1 MEVIPLKQIQK
12 QIAEAASSQKVQL
25 IAVSKNQ
32 SIDQIK
38 SLYQDGQ
45 RLFAEN
51 YVQESLQKI
60 EQLKDLDTK
69 LKSVIFGQDE
79 AIEAL
84 VKSIKFARSGL
95 ENKEKPWGSFLFAGP
110 TGVGK
115 TEVCKQLALL
125 TDKEVLFIILAYDY
139 NSIYRQFPERQR
151 VSKAIFHVWNDNVPE
166 LLNEEKRPKR
176 IKDAIEAY
184 KSLQYNRNIELV
196 EMYNKKIDSLL
207 GILEEEKSASGIKNT
222 MDSIDKFRK
231 AIQAIEREVV
241 EEKILEGELKGNIS
255 LSHFEKLKSNQK
267 MYKAVTAKKV

>member
-1 MEVIPLKQIQK
+1 MSYLFF
-12 QIAEAASSQKVQL
+12 
-25 IAVSKNQ
+25 
-32 SIDQIK
+32 IDQK
-38 SLYQDGQ
+38 NNKVLHPD
-45 RLFAEN
+45 
-51 YVQESLQKI
+51 VV
-60 EQLKDLDTK
+60 K
-69 LKSVIFGQDE
+69 LE
-79 AIEAL
+79 
-84 VKSIKFARSGL
+84 
-95 ENKEKPWGSFLFAGP
+95 P
-110 TGVGK
+110 
-115 TEVCKQLALL
+115 QLALL